1 MGFKSGCALVLACLA
16 LAGEAVAQGDPSVV
30 LPVLV
35 YNYAKV
41 PAGTL
46 RAAQRH
52 AERMFQDTAV
62 QFEWHECRVS
72 RSEPQRDTYCSRGLR
87 RTDLVLKVLPQSR
100 IQAFAVGKDVAGLVP
115 EGEMVSDAFV
125 FYDRLRD
132 IARRESADAAVLL
145 GTVIAHEFGHLLT
158 GSADHSDGGLMRAEW
173 TVGSL
178 ARSSQG
184 ETQFSA
190 EQHRQIH
197 LGALARSRRAE
208 GHSLAQSLTA
218 P

>member
-1 MGFKSGCALVLACLA
+1 MCFGKVGMLVLACLGMA
-16 LAGEAVAQGDPSVV
+16 APSFAQSNSGVV

-46 RAAQRH
+46 HDAQRH
-52 AERMFQDTAV
+52 AGHIFQDTAV

-72 RSEPQRDTYCSRGLR
+72 LSAPQRDPYCVNGLGR
-87 RTDLVLKVLPQSR
+87 KNLVLKILPQSR
-100 IQAFAVGKDVAGLVP
+100 ARAFSVGKDVAGLVP
-115 EGEMVSDAFV
+115 PGEMVSDAYV
-125 FYDRLRD
+125 FYDRLYD
-132 IARRESADAAVLL
+132 MARRQSADVAVLL
-145 GTVIAHEFGHLLT
+145 GSSIAHEFCHLLT
-158 GSADHSDGGLMRAEW
+158 GSAGHSDGGLMRGEW
-173 TVGSL
+173 TVDLLGQASP
-178 ARSSQG
+178 G

-190 EQHRQIH
+190 EQHQQIR
-197 LGALARSRRAE
+197 LGALARARRAE